1 VVGLGFDVSFLFFVV
16 VVVFPMKSSTIFRL
30 PILFVVL
37 FVFFDSFFWPRF
49 LFFFWAWWSIDR
61 E

>member
-49 LFFFWAWWSIDR
+49 LFFFLAWWSIDR